1 MSVSP
6 ASSTHLADA
15 HTVQQCSMTDP
26 LWHELLERVRRD
38 TPQLLDDFFA
48 ELAEHEGYAHGRGR
62 VPESDLTGTAEQ
74 VFDLFLRR
82 LSTTEY
88 TAADSALPD
97 ALGRRRARQGLR
109 VDQFTEAV
117 RINFRVLWRALHRA
131 AQPDL
136 TGVLMDN
143 GERVLDV
150 VERYA
155 TEVQRS
161 FLNEAEEMARSRRT
175 ARERALTK
183 LFSGHADEDEVSAIA
198 TVLGMRHDGEFELI
212 ALPTNVVTDELGQSF
227 SALEAHSY
235 EDEQMTYQF
244 RHRRKL
250 FNLVDEL
257 PELAGGYISKI
268 DGLEKVPR
276 AAALAKHLGEL
287 HPGRPAVTLKEG
299 FAALARTAVDSRISG
314 FEHELL
320 GDFATPVGENRTER
334 LNRLATTIAAYLEH
348 GSVQE
353 AADSLFVHRNTV
365 FKRLQSFH
373 EITGLDVTV
382 PRDAAIALILTQDD

>member
-1 MSVSP
+1 
-6 ASSTHLADA
+6 
-15 HTVQQCSMTDP
+15 MTDP

-38 TPQLLDDFFA
+38 TPQLLDDFFV
-48 ELAEHEGYAHGRGR
+48 ELAEHEGYTNGR
-62 VPESDLTGTAEQ
+62 VPKSDLTGTAEQ
-74 VFDLFLRR
+74 VFDLFLRW
-82 LSTTEY
+82 LSAVEHI
-88 TAADSALPD
+88 AEDRELPE

-109 VDQFTEAV
+109 IDHFTEAV

-161 FLNEAEEMARSRRT
+161 FLNETEEMARSRRT

-183 LFSGHADEDEVSAIA
+183 LFSGHADENEVSAIA
-198 TVLGMRHDGEFELI
+198 TVLGMRHTGEFELI
-212 ALPTNVVTDELGQSF
+212 ALPTNVVTDELGQKF

-235 EDEQMTYQF
+235 EDEQVTYLF

-250 FNLVDEL
+250 INLVDEL
-257 PELAGGYISKI
+257 PGLPGGYISKI
-268 DGLEKVPR
+268 EGMGQVPR

-287 HPGRPAVTLKEG
+287 HPGKPAVSVKEG
-299 FAALARTAVDSRISG
+299 FAALARTAVQSRISG

-320 GDFATPVGENRTER
+320 GDFATPVGEKRNER
-334 LNRLATTIAAYLEH
+334 LDRLATTIAAYLEN

-373 EITGLDVTV
+373 EITGLDVTI
-382 PRDAAIALILTQDD
+382 PRDAAIALIVTQGS

>member
-1 MSVSP
+1 
-6 ASSTHLADA
+6 
-15 HTVQQCSMTDP
+15 MTDP
-26 LWHELLERVRRD
+26 LWHELLERVRQD
-38 TPQLLDDFFA
+38 TPQLLEDFFV
-48 ELAEHEGYAHGRGR
+48 ELTEHEGYAHGR
-62 VPESDLTGTAEQ
+62 VPKSDLNGTAEQ

-82 LSTTEY
+82 LS
-88 TAADSALPD
+88 AAEHVAEDSALPD

-109 VDQFTEAV
+109 VDHFTEAV

-161 FLNEAEEMARSRRT
+161 FLNETEEMARSRRT

-183 LFSGHADEDEVSAIA
+183 LFSGHADENEISAIA
-198 TVLGMRHDGEFELI
+198 TVLGMRHTGEFELI
-212 ALPTNVVTDELGQSF
+212 AVPTKVVTDELGQRF
-227 SALEAHSY
+227 STLEVHSY
-235 EDEQMTYQF
+235 GDEQMTYLF

-250 FNLVDEL
+250 ITLVDEL
-257 PELAGGYISKI
+257 PGLPGGYIAKI
-268 DGLEKVPR
+268 DGIGQVPR

-287 HPGRPAVTLKEG
+287 HPGRSAVNVREG
-299 FAALARTAVDSRISG
+299 FAAIARTAVQSRISG

-320 GDFATPVGENRTER
+320 GDFATPAGEKRAER
-334 LNRLATTIAAYLEH
+334 LSRLATTIAAYLEH

-373 EITGLDVTV
+373 DITGLDVTI
-382 PRDAAIALILTQDD
+382 PRDAAIALILTQDN

>member
-1 MSVSP
+1 
-6 ASSTHLADA
+6 
-15 HTVQQCSMTDP
+15 MTDP

-38 TPQLLDDFFA
+38 TPQLLEDFFV
-48 ELAEHEGYAHGRGR
+48 ELTEHEGYAHGR
-62 VPESDLTGTAEQ
+62 VPKSDLNGTAEQ

-82 LSTTEY
+82 LSATEH
-88 TAADSALPD
+88 AAEGSALPD

-155 TEVQRS
+155 TEVQRP
-161 FLNEAEEMARSRRT
+161 FLNEAEEMTRSRRT
-175 ARERALTK
+175 ARERALTR
-183 LFSGHADEDEVSAIA
+183 LFSGHADENEVSAIA
-198 TVLGMRHDGEFELI
+198 TGLGMRHDAEFELI
-212 ALPTNVVTDELGQSF
+212 ALPTSVMTDELEQSF
-227 SALEAHSY
+227 STLEAHSY
-235 EDEQMTYQF
+235 EDEQMTYLF

-250 FNLVDEL
+250 INLVDEL
-257 PELAGGYISKI
+257 PDLPGGYISKI
-268 DGLEKVPR
+268 DGIGQVPR

-287 HPGRPAVTLKEG
+287 HPGRSAVNMKEG
-299 FAALARTAVDSRISG
+299 FAAIARAAVQSRISG

-320 GDFATPVGENRTER
+320 GDFATPVGEKRAER
-334 LNRLATTIAAYLEH
+334 LSRLATTIAAYLEH
-348 GSVQE
+348 GSVQD

-373 EITGLDVTV
+373 DITSLDVTI

>member
-1 MSVSP
+1 M
-6 ASSTHLADA
+6 
-15 HTVQQCSMTDP
+15 QQCSMNDP
-26 LWHELLERVRRD
+26 LWHELLERVRQD
-38 TPQLLDDFFA
+38 TPQLLNDFIA
-48 ELAEHEGYAHGRGR
+48 ELTQHEGYNHGR
-62 VPESDLTGTAEQ
+62 VPVSDLTGTAEQ

-82 LSTTEY
+82 LSTAEH
-88 TAADSALPD
+88 TADESSLPD

-136 TGVLMDN
+136 TGVLMDY

-155 TEVQRS
+155 TEVQQS
-161 FLNEAEEMARSRRT
+161 FLNETGEMARSRRT

-183 LFSGHADEDEVSAIA
+183 LFSGHADDDDISAIA
-198 TVLGMRHDGEFELI
+198 NVLGMRGDGEFELI
-212 ALPTNVVTDELGQSF
+212 ALPTDVVTDDLEESF
-227 SALEAHSY
+227 PALEAHSY
-235 EDEQMTYQF
+235 EDEQMTYLF

-250 FNLVDEL
+250 ITLVDEL

-268 DGLEKVPR
+268 DGLGQVSR

-287 HPGRPAVTLKEG
+287 HPGRSAVTLKEG
-299 FAALARTAVDSRISG
+299 FAAIVRTAVETRISG

-320 GDFATPVGENRTER
+320 GDFATSVGEGLNGR
-334 LNRLATTIAAYLEH
+334 LKRLAATIAAYLEN

-353 AADSLFVHRNTV
+353 AADSLYVHRNTV

-373 EITGLDVTV
+373 DITGLDVTI
-382 PRDAAIALILTQDD
+382 PRDAAIALILTQDT